1 MPAVPQILKVITF
14 TLDVGGGSPDPED
27 FSLDVVDVSVVPAPG
42 AVQTVKTLDGTTHQ
56 DAESPTWALQGTAV
70 IDWDTTR
77 PGLASYLYTNDGA
90 TAVFELRKNE
100 SAISTSNPEIQGTV
114 TIVPIQYGG
123 PGNEFAEAEVSMPI
137 DGTIVV
143 DVTP

>member
-1 MPAVPQILKVITF
+1 MAANPQILKVITF
-14 TLDVGGGSPDPED
+14 TLESND
-27 FSLDVVDVSVVPAPG
+27 FSLDVLDAAVVPTPG
-42 AVQTVKTLDGTTHQ
+42 AVQSVRTLDGELHQ
-56 DAESPTWALQGTAV
+56 DAEAESWSLDLRCV
-70 IDWDTTR
+70 VDWDTTR
-77 PGLASYLYTNDGA
+77 PGLASYLWTNRGTSKA
-90 TAVFELRKNE
+90 FRLRKDE